1 MSQRPLIKRAQVTP
15 LTGTERGGPA
25 TVLDFWRW
33 AMGHLQMNT
42 ARGLLVEW
50 LVAQALGDPSPFRVE
65 WGPYDVQA
73 ADGTKVEIKATG
85 RLQGW
90 AMKKP
95 STPAWTFPA
104 VGATSVWTKDLG
116 EYVPVDPQTRV
127 HVWIFALH
135 TATDQKRYMPLDVE
149 PWEFRVMA
157 HRRLLATGQKSARL
171 STLDGNKWGL
181 RPIAYAQ
188 LAAAVAEAR
197 RDNDTFTAP

>member
-1 MSQRPLIKRAQVTP
+1 MSERPLIKRAQVTP
-15 LTGTERGGPA
+15 LTGTERVGPA

-33 AMGHLQMNT
+33 AMGDLQMNT

-50 LVAQALGDPSPFRVE
+50 LVARALGDPSPFRVE
-65 WGPYDVQA
+65 WGPYDVRA

-104 VGATSVWTKDLG
+104 VGATSVWTEDLG

-127 HVWIFALH
+127 DVWIFALH
-135 TATDQKRYMPLDVE
+135 TATDQKRYDPLDVK

-171 STLDGNKWGL
+171 STLDSKWGL
-181 RPIAYAQ
+181 RPVAYAQ

-197 RDNDTFTAP
+197 RDNDAFTAP

>member
-1 MSQRPLIKRAQVTP
+1 MIKRAQVTP
-15 LTGTERGGPA
+15 LTGTERVGPA

-33 AMGHLQMNT
+33 AMGDLQMNT

-65 WGPYDVQA
+65 WGPYDVQT

-104 VGATSVWTKDLG
+104 VGATSVWTEDLG

-135 TATDQKRYMPLDVE
+135 TATEQARYNPLDVE

-171 STLDGNKWGL
+171 STLDSKWGL
-181 RPIAYAQ
+181 RPVAYAQ

-197 RDNDTFTAP
+197 RDNDTLAAP

>member
-1 MSQRPLIKRAQVTP
+1 MSQRPLMKRAQVTP
-15 LTGTERGGPA
+15 LTGTERVGPA

-33 AMGHLQMNT
+33 AMGDLQMNT

-50 LVAQALGDPSPFRVE
+50 LVAQALGDHSPFRVE

-104 VGATSVWTKDLG
+104 VGATSVWTEDLG

-135 TATDQKRYMPLDVE
+135 TATDQRRYNPLDVE
-149 PWEFRVMA
+149 PWECRVMA
-157 HRRLLATGQKSARL
+157 HRRLLATGRKSARL
-171 STLDGNKWGL
+171 STLDSKWGL
-181 RPIAYAQ
+181 RPVAYAQ

-197 RDNDTFTAP
+197 RDNDTLTAL